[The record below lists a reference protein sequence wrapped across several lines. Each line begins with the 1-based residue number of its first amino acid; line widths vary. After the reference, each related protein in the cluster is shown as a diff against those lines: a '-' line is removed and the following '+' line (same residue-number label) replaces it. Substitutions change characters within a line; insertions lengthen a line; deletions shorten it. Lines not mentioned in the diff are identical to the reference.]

1 MFSTGF
7 VLSAGGE
14 EFGSADARVDHGG
27 ASYSFRWDDPG
38 LGWSQG
44 NEVTVS
50 LVQSDQNTPAL
61 GAPTISGTAQVG
73 ETLTADTSGVED
85 ADGLEGAVFSYQ
97 WVRLD
102 GGVETSIGTDSS
114 SYTLV
119 PADEGK
125 TIAVR
130 VSFADDADNNETLT
144 SAATAAVAEAADPAA
159 TGAPAIGGTAQV
171 GEKPKPDVSGI
182 VGADLT
188 VGVTVAAA
196 ASHDGSSEFTFEIE
210 FSEEFGISY
219 VTLKTHAF
227 NVTGG
232 EVRKA
237 QRTNRPSNITWR
249 ITVRPTSTG
258 DVTIQL
264 PATTD
269 CEATGAICTGDGRK
283 LSNSL
288 NFTVSGPGQ

>member
-1 MFSTGF
+1 M
-7 VLSAGGE
+7 
-14 EFGSADARVDHGG
+14 
-27 ASYSFRWDDPG
+27 SF
-38 LGWSQG
+38 
-44 NEVTVS
+44 T
-50 LVQSDQNTPAL
+50 
-61 GAPTISGTAQVG
+61 
-73 ETLTADTSGVED
+73 
-85 ADGLEGAVFSYQ
+85 
-97 WVRLD
+97 
-102 GGVETSIGTDSS
+102 
-114 SYTLV
+114 
-119 PADEGK
+119 
-125 TIAVR
+125 
-130 VSFADDADNNETLT
+130 DDAGNNETLT

-159 TGAPAIGGTAQV
+159 TGAPIGGTAQV
-171 GEKPKPDVSGI
+171 DEKLKPDVSGT

-188 VGVTVAAA
+188 VSLTVAAA

-258 DVTIQL
+258 DVTIEL

-269 CEATGAICTGDGRK
+269 CGAAGRSAPATAESCPTR
-283 LSNSL
+283 
-288 NFTVSGPGQ
+288 